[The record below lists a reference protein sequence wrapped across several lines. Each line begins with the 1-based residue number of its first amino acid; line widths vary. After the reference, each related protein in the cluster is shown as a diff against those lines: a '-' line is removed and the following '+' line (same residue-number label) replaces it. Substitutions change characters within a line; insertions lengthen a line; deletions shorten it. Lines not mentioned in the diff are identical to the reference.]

1 MQAYPDDVAV
11 SHEEDSLGV
20 LDAGADTHFLQ
31 VFAEMLKVITSCQ
44 GQAEEV
50 TVGDVGGELDDGL
63 LAGAVHAY
71 EQHVAAGLA
80 EDASRAHDVL
90 QCVSEKHQLRRLR
103 QNTTV
108 IISALDR
115 EKLTGRAWPVIMGLG
130 SGQKRAGSQISIS
143 CIFILEFNS

>member
-20 LDAGADTHFLQ
+20 LDAGADTDFLQ

-63 LAGAVHAY
+63 LAGAVHAD

-80 EDASRAHDVL
+80 EHARRADDVL
-90 QCVSEKHQLRRLR
+90 HRVLEKHQLRRLR
-103 QNTTV
+103 NKPSQR
-108 IISALDR
+108 LD
-115 EKLTGRAWPVIMGLG
+115 KL
-130 SGQKRAGSQISIS
+130 SS
-143 CIFILEFNS
+143 FIH

>member
-1 MQAYPDDVAV
+1 MKVHAYPDDVAV

-20 LDAGADTHFLQ
+20 LDAGADTDFLQ
-31 VFAEMLKVITSCQ
+31 VFSEMLKVITSGQ

-80 EDASRAHDVL
+80 EDARRADDVL
-90 QCVSEKHQLRRLR
+90 HRVLEEHQLRRLR
-103 QNTTV
+103 NQPTQRLRFVCSNN
-108 IISALDR
+108 L
-115 EKLTGRAWPVIMGLG
+115 
-130 SGQKRAGSQISIS
+130 
-143 CIFILEFNS
+143 